1 MPEGTNQLLVEAAKS
16 SDPLFSGLAF
26 IIVVVILLAIV
37 SKPLIGMINDYK
49 QTNVISARADAESKL
64 YEQLRDQISQNSK
77 DIAILKQER
86 DSESRRAQTLEDEIE
101 RLENEIEKLKRFET
115 RVKELQTEVQAKD
128 AIISERNAEIR
139 TLTRQIIDL
148 KDRVHS
154 LELRIAR
161 DEKIG
166 VYFSGSPVGEE
177 T

>member
-26 IIVVVILLAIV
+26 IIVVVILLALV

-64 YEQLRDQISQNSK
+64 YEQLRDQISANSK
-77 DIAILKQER
+77 DITLLKQER
-86 DSESRRAQTLEDEIE
+86 DSEARRAQALEDEIE
-101 RLENEIEKLKRFET
+101 RLEGEIQKLKHFESM
-115 RVKELQTEVQAKD
+115 VKGLQAEVQIKD
-128 AIISERNAEIR
+128 TIISERNAEIR
-139 TLTRQIIDL
+139 SLTRQIIDL

-166 VYFSGSPVGEE
+166 VYLSGSPVGDE